1 MRGPFESAARAVGYS
16 LFPTVAHCLIGLA
29 SSAPSSIHGVG
40 VERFRGIDEL
50 NYGRHSSPSY
60 FAAKHCGRPSRV
72 DTPICVRLFA
82 FRILARSFVA
92 ELSEA
97 TWAWKTG
104 SVTAALA
111 LPDFGLSQIGM
122 YLRRGLNG
130 RSYWDRLVLR
140 RSRDA

>member
-1 MRGPFESAARAVGYS
+1 VSH
-16 LFPTVAHCLIGLA
+16 T
-29 SSAPSSIHGVG
+29 HGVG

-50 NYGRHSSPSY
+50 NHGRRSSSCY
-60 FAAKHCGRPSRV
+60 FAAKHFGRPSRT
-72 DTPICVRLFA
+72 DTPVCVRLFA
-82 FRILARSFVA
+82 LRILVRRFVA